1 MAHCQ
6 VICICSRSCH
16 RHVPAGTGKER
27 STLLFFFYYYFFSFS
42 IERRRPLFI
51 CEGWKEKRERER
63 ERDVPVIRMR
73 GRNLPPWSH
82 PAFSWWKDVRWGS
95 IQCSS
100 NYMQRRTKL
109 PMYPAR
115 IYIRNRAIRLRNV
128 QTISG
133 NALADVE
140 SVLNVRND
148 DSFDIIWRNE
158 ILCKINLIISFPH
171 ANNRINSNFHHLKKY
186 IQF

>member
-1 MAHCQ
+1 MYLPVRKGAFNP
-6 VICICSRSCH
+6 SFFF
-16 RHVPAGTGKER
+16 
-27 STLLFFFYYYFFSFS
+27 LLFFSSS
-42 IERRRPLFI
+42 IERRRPLF
-51 CEGWKEKRERER
+51 CEGWKEKMRER
-63 ERDVPVIRMR
+63 ERDVPVTRMR

-140 SVLNVRND
+140 SVLNVRED
-148 DSFDIIWRNE
+148 DSFDIIWSVTRNE
-158 ILCKINLIISFPH
+158 ILRKINLIISF
-171 ANNRINSNFHHLKKY
+171 L
-186 IQF
+186 

>member
-1 MAHCQ
+1 MYLPVQ
-6 VICICSRSCH
+6 
-16 RHVPAGTGKER
+16 ER
-27 STLLFFFYYYFFSFS
+27 SVQPFFFFLLLFFFFLHRAKETSFYLW
-42 IERRRPLFI
+42 RMK
-51 CEGWKEKRERER
+51 GKKRER

-100 NYMQRRTKL
+100 NYVQRRTKL

-148 DSFDIIWRNE
+148 DSFDIIWSKERD
-158 ILCKINLIISFPH
+158 FM
-171 ANNRINSNFHHLKKY
+171 
-186 IQF
+186 QD

>member
-1 MAHCQ
+1 MYLPVRKGAFYP
-6 VICICSRSCH
+6 S
-16 RHVPAGTGKER
+16 
-27 STLLFFFYYYFFSFS
+27 FFYYFF
-42 IERRRPLFI
+42 LFPSSEGDLFF
-51 CEGWKEKRERER
+51 CEGWKEKKR

-73 GRNLPPWSH
+73 GKNLPPWSH

-140 SVLNVRND
+140 SVLNVRDD
-148 DSFDIIWRNE
+148 DSFDIIWSATRNE
-158 ILCKINLIISFPH
+158 ILCKINLIISFLYT
-171 ANNRINSNFHHLKKY
+171 NNKFPSSFLKKIRQILVLKY
-186 IQF
+186 LQNVA

>member
-1 MAHCQ
+1 MYLPVQ
-6 VICICSRSCH
+6 
-16 RHVPAGTGKER
+16 ER
-27 STLLFFFYYYFFSFS
+27 SVQPFFFFFYYYFFFFIIIFFLSPSSEGDLFLFVKD
-42 IERRRPLFI
+42 ER
-51 CEGWKEKRERER
+51 KKERER

-148 DSFDIIWRNE
+148 DSFDIIWSKERD
-158 ILCKINLIISFPH
+158 FM
-171 ANNRINSNFHHLKKY
+171 
-186 IQF
+186 QD